1 MDKININ
8 ILVPNAQTIEE
19 THSNGTLDVNTL
31 ANMKKNNDST
41 THFNIESLI
50 KIRKEKRE
58 KLLETYIK
66 YYNRCVDKIK
76 MLNNR
81 NITDLFFEVPMN
93 IPDCYGYKPI
103 DCIEFISNKLKTFY
117 MDTCKVNNHTLFV
130 TWKYIEANKESELKK
145 KIN

>member
-8 ILVPNAQTIEE
+8 ILVPNDHVRDESY
-19 THSNGTLDVNTL
+19 SNGTIDVNTL
-31 ANMKKNNDST
+31 ANMKNSNDNAI
-41 THFNIESLI
+41 HFNIDSLI

-81 NITDLFFEVPMN
+81 NITDIFFEVPTN
-93 IPDCYGYKPI
+93 VPDCYGYKYI
-103 DCIEFISNKLKTFY
+103 DCVEFISNKLKIFF
-117 MDTCKVNNHTLFV
+117 MDTYKINNYTLFI
-130 TWKYIEANKESELKK
+130 TWKYIEANKENDNKK
-145 KIN
+145 R

>member
-8 ILVPNAQTIEE
+8 ILVPNDHVRDESY
-19 THSNGTLDVNTL
+19 SNGTIDVNTL
-31 ANMKKNNDST
+31 ANMKNSNDNAI
-41 THFNIESLI
+41 HFNIDSLI

-81 NITDLFFEVPMN
+81 NITDIFFEVPTN
-93 IPDCYGYKPI
+93 VPDCYGYKSI
-103 DCIEFISNKLKTFY
+103 DCVEFISNKLKIFF
-117 MDTCKVNNHTLFV
+117 MDTYKINNYTLFI
-130 TWKYIEANKESELKK
+130 TWKYIEANKENDNKK
-145 KIN
+145 R